1 MIGSLITPTFPG
13 GVQSTHTFYSSNLA
27 LSPAVQN
34 NQTVSSATSAIYTA
48 HHECSPPP
56 SERPWSLPRD
66 DPAERR
72 VALPY
77 IDCEFVRVPVNCMRC
92 SGPVASSA
100 LSLSLSLSLPATLC
114 ARAAESEWTAVRSV
128 LFPLCCAVPYLLL
141 FRYVCLLLVKTIAPL
156 GGSKRW
162 PVTWANSSGSDEVT
176 SVASKRVFLY

>member
-1 MIGSLITPTFPG
+1 MCVALGQLYPFCLSSHLRLCFSLCVLPPAGRDPCGSTLPARKSRTVTSASLRVETRISHKMIGSLITPTFPG

-34 NQTVSSATSAIYTA
+34 NQTVSSAMSAIYTA

-100 LSLSLSLSLPATLC
+100 LSVSLSLSL
-114 ARAAESEWTAVRSV
+114 AACH
-128 LFPLCCAVPYLLL
+128 PLRP
-141 FRYVCLLLVKTIAPL
+141 
-156 GGSKRW
+156 
-162 PVTWANSSGSDEVT
+162 SG
-176 SVASKRVFLY
+176 